1 MSKSYDDIV
10 KYVLVS
16 EEEISEICK
25 KLGEKISAD
34 YAGKELV
41 LVGMLKGAMPFMME
55 LAKRIT
61 LPLEM
66 DFIQTSSYHGG
77 TSSSTAVMFK
87 KDIET
92 NIVDKHVLLVDDVV
106 DTAKTITKVLE
117 IFKGRGAA
125 SIELCCLLDKPEG
138 RVVPY
143 EAKYVGKVIP
153 NEFVIG
159 YGLDYNELYRNLP
172 YVAVVKD
179 EVYK

>member
-1 MSKSYDDIV
+1 
-10 KYVLVS
+10 
-16 EEEISEICK
+16 
-25 KLGEKISAD
+25 
-34 YAGKELV
+34 
-41 LVGMLKGAMPFMME
+41 MME
-55 LAKRIT
+55 WAKRIT

-92 NIVDKHVLLVDDVV
+92 NVVDKHVLLVDDVV

>member
-1 MSKSYDDIV
+1 MTDRYDDIV
-10 KYVLVS
+10 KKVLVS
-16 EEEISEICK
+16 EEEIAEITK
-25 KLGEKISAD
+25 RLGKIISTD
-34 YAGKELV
+34 YEGKELV
-41 LVGMLKGAMPFMME
+41 LVGMLKGAMPFMMD
-55 LAKRIT
+55 LAKNIT

-87 KDIET
+87 KDIDT
-92 NIVDKHVLLVDDVV
+92 NVLDKHVLLVDDVV

-159 YGLDYNELYRNLP
+159 YGLDYNEHYRNLP
-172 YVAVVKD
+172 YVGVVKD

>member
-1 MSKSYDDIV
+1 MAERYDDIV

-16 EEEISEICK
+16 EQEIAEITK
-25 KLGEKISAD
+25 KLGEQISAD
-34 YAGKELV
+34 YAGKQLV

-61 LPLEM
+61 IPLEM

-77 TSSSTAVMFK
+77 TSSTTAVLFK

-92 NIVDKHVLLVDDVV
+92 NVVDKHVLLVDDVV
-106 DTAKTITKVLE
+106 DTAKTITKVLDV
-117 IFKGRGAA
+117 FKNRGAS

-143 EAKYVGKVIP
+143 EPKYAGKVIP

-159 YGLDYNELYRNLP
+159 YGLDYNEYYRNLP

>member
-1 MSKSYDDIV
+1 MTDRYDDIV
-10 KYVLVS
+10 KKVLVS
-16 EEEISEICK
+16 EEEIAEITK
-25 KLGEKISAD
+25 RLGKIISTD

-41 LVGMLKGAMPFMME
+41 LVGMLKGAMPFMMD
-55 LAKRIT
+55 LAKNIT

-87 KDIET
+87 KDIDT
-92 NIVDKHVLLVDDVV
+92 NVLDKHVLLVDDVV

-159 YGLDYNELYRNLP
+159 
-172 YVAVVKD
+172 
-179 EVYK
+179 

>member
-1 MSKSYDDIV
+1 MTERYDDIV

-16 EEEISEICK
+16 EQEIAEITK

-61 LPLEM
+61 IPLEM

-77 TSSSTAVMFK
+77 TASSTAVLFK

-92 NIVDKHVLLVDDVV
+92 NVVDKHVLLIDDVV
-106 DTAKTITKVLE
+106 DTAKTITKVLD
-117 IFKGRGAA
+117 IFKNRGAA

-143 EAKYVGKVIP
+143 EPKYVGKVIP

-159 YGLDYNELYRNLP
+159 YGLDYNEYYRNLP

>member
-1 MSKSYDDIV
+1 MTERYDDIV
-10 KYVLVS
+10 KKVLVS
-16 EEEISEICK
+16 EEEIAEITK
-25 KLGEKISAD
+25 RLGKIISTD
-34 YAGKELV
+34 YAGQELV
-41 LVGMLKGAMPFMME
+41 LVGMLKGAMPFMMD
-55 LAKRIT
+55 LAKNIT

-87 KDIET
+87 KDIDT
-92 NIVDKHVLLVDDVV
+92 NVLDKHVLLVDDVV

-159 YGLDYNELYRNLP
+159 YGLDYNEYYRNLP

>member
-1 MSKSYDDIV
+1 MREYDDVV
-10 KYVLVS
+10 KKVLVS
-16 EEEISEICK
+16 KEEIAEITK
-25 KLGEKISAD
+25 KLGERISAD

-41 LVGMLKGAMPFMME
+41 LVGMLKGAMPFMMD
-55 LAKRIT
+55 LARNIA

-77 TSSSTAVMFK
+77 TSSTTAVLFK

-92 NIVDKHVLLVDDVV
+92 NVVDKHVLLVDDVV

-159 YGLDYNELYRNLP
+159 YGLDYDEHYRNLP
-172 YVAVVKD
+172 YVGVLKE

>member
-1 MSKSYDDIV
+1 MTDRYDDIV
-10 KYVLVS
+10 KKVLVS
-16 EEEISEICK
+16 EEEIAEITK
-25 KLGEKISAD
+25 RLGKTISTD

-41 LVGMLKGAMPFMME
+41 LVGMLKGAMPFMMD
-55 LAKRIT
+55 LAKNIT

-87 KDIET
+87 KDIDT
-92 NIVDKHVLLVDDVV
+92 NVLDKHVLLVDDVV

-172 YVAVVKD
+172 YVGVVKD

>member
-1 MSKSYDDIV
+1 MTDRYDDIV
-10 KYVLVS
+10 KKVLVS
-16 EEEISEICK
+16 EEEIAEITK
-25 KLGEKISAD
+25 RLGKTISTD
-34 YAGKELV
+34 YLGKELV
-41 LVGMLKGAMPFMME
+41 LVGMLKGAMPFMMD
-55 LAKRIT
+55 LAKNIT

-87 KDIET
+87 KDIDT
-92 NIVDKHVLLVDDVV
+92 NVLDKHVLLVDDVV

-172 YVAVVKD
+172 YVGVVKD

>member
-1 MSKSYDDIV
+1 MTVGYDDIV

-16 EEEISEICK
+16 EEEIKELTK

-34 YAGKELV
+34 YAGKQLV
-41 LVGMLKGAMPFMME
+41 VVGMLKGAMPFMMD
-55 LAKRIT
+55 LIKNIT
-61 LPLEM
+61 IPVEM

-77 TSSSTAVMFK
+77 TTSSTAVMFK
-87 KDIET
+87 KDIDT
-92 NIVDKHVLLVDDVV
+92 NVVEKHVLLVDDVV

-117 IFKGRGAA
+117 IFKGRGAQ

-143 EAKYVGKVIP
+143 EAKYVGKTIP

-159 YGLDYNELYRNLP
+159 YGLDYNEYYRNLP
-172 YVAVVKD
+172 YVAVVKE

>member
-1 MSKSYDDIV
+1 MTDRYDDIV
-10 KYVLVS
+10 KKVLVS
-16 EEEISEICK
+16 EEEIAEITK
-25 KLGEKISAD
+25 RLGKIISTD

-41 LVGMLKGAMPFMME
+41 LVGMLKGAVPFMMD
-55 LAKRIT
+55 LAKNIT

-87 KDIET
+87 KDIDT
-92 NIVDKHVLLVDDVV
+92 NVLDKHVLLVDDVV

-172 YVAVVKD
+172 YVGVVKD

>member
-1 MSKSYDDIV
+1 MAERYDDIV

-16 EEEISEICK
+16 EQEIAEITK

-34 YAGKELV
+34 YAGKQLV

-61 LPLEM
+61 IPLEM

-77 TSSSTAVMFK
+77 TSSTTAVLFK

-92 NIVDKHVLLVDDVV
+92 NVVDKHVLLVDDVV
-106 DTAKTITKVLE
+106 DTAKTITKVLD
-117 IFKGRGAA
+117 IFKNRGAA

-143 EAKYVGKVIP
+143 EPKYAGKVIP

-159 YGLDYNELYRNLP
+159 YGLDYNEYYRNLP

>member
-1 MSKSYDDIV
+1 MTDRYDDIV
-10 KYVLVS
+10 KKVLVS
-16 EEEISEICK
+16 EEEIAEITK
-25 KLGEKISAD
+25 RLGKIISTD

-41 LVGMLKGAMPFMME
+41 LVGMLKGAMPFMMD
-55 LAKRIT
+55 LAKNIT
-61 LPLEM
+61 IPLEM

-77 TSSSTAVMFK
+77 TNSSTAVMFK
-87 KDIET
+87 KDIDT
-92 NIVDKHVLLVDDVV
+92 NVLDKHVLLVDDVV

-172 YVAVVKD
+172 YVGVVKD

>member
-1 MSKSYDDIV
+1 MTDRYDDIV
-10 KYVLVS
+10 KKVLVS
-16 EEEISEICK
+16 EEEIAEITK
-25 KLGEKISAD
+25 RLGEIISTD

-41 LVGMLKGAMPFMME
+41 LVGMLKGAMPFMMD
-55 LAKRIT
+55 LAKNIT

-87 KDIET
+87 KDIDT
-92 NIVDKHVLLVDDVV
+92 NVLDKHVLLVDDVV

-159 YGLDYNELYRNLP
+159 YGLDYNEHYRNLP
-172 YVAVVKD
+172 YVGVVKD

>member
-1 MSKSYDDIV
+1 MNAKYDDIV
-10 KYVLVS
+10 KYVLVN
-16 EEEISEICK
+16 ENEIKKICK
-25 KLGEKISAD
+25 ELGEKITND
-34 YAGKELV
+34 YMGKELV
-41 LVGMLKGAMPFMME
+41 IIGMLKGAMPFMME
-55 LAKRIT
+55 LIKNIK
-61 LPLEM
+61 LPVTI

-77 TSSSTAVMFK
+77 TQSSACVLFK

-92 NIVDKHVLLVDDVV
+92 NVTGKHVLLIDDVI
-106 DTAKTITKVLE
+106 DTARTITKVLD
-117 IFKGRGAA
+117 IFKDRGAS

-138 RVVPY
+138 RVVQY
-143 EAKYVGKVIP
+143 DAKYIGKTIP

>member
-1 MSKSYDDIV
+1 MTDRYDDIV
-10 KYVLVS
+10 KKVLVS
-16 EEEISEICK
+16 EEEIAEITK
-25 KLGEKISAD
+25 RLGKIISTD
-34 YAGKELV
+34 YLGKELV
-41 LVGMLKGAMPFMME
+41 LVGMLKGAMPFMMD
-55 LAKRIT
+55 LAKNIT

-87 KDIET
+87 KDIDT
-92 NIVDKHVLLVDDVV
+92 NVLDKHVLLVDDVV

-172 YVAVVKD
+172 YVGVVKD

>member
-1 MSKSYDDIV
+1 MAERYDDIV

-16 EEEISEICK
+16 QEEIAEITK

-34 YAGKELV
+34 YKGKELV
-41 LVGMLKGAMPFMME
+41 VVGMLKGAMPFMMD
-55 LAKRIT
+55 LVKNIT
-61 LPLEM
+61 IPMEM

-77 TSSSTAVMFK
+77 TRSVTAVMFK
-87 KDIET
+87 KDIDT
-92 NIVDKHVLLVDDVV
+92 NVVDKHVLLVDDVV
-106 DTAKTITKVLE
+106 DTAKTITKVLDV
-117 IFKGRGAA
+117 FSNRGAL

-159 YGLDYNELYRNLP
+159 YGLDYNEKYRNLP
-172 YVAVVKD
+172 YIAVVKD

>member
-1 MSKSYDDIV
+1 MTDRYDEIV
-10 KYVLVS
+10 KKELVS
-16 EEEISEICK
+16 EEEIAENTK
-25 KLGEKISAD
+25 RLGKIISTD

-41 LVGMLKGAMPFMME
+41 LVGMLKGAMPFMMD
-55 LAKRIT
+55 LAKNIT

-87 KDIET
+87 KDIDT
-92 NIVDKHVLLVDDVV
+92 NVLDKHVLLVDDVV

-159 YGLDYNELYRNLP
+159 YGLDYNEHYRNLP
-172 YVAVVKD
+172 YVGVVKD

>member
-1 MSKSYDDIV
+1 MTDRYDDIV
-10 KYVLVS
+10 KKVLVS
-16 EEEISEICK
+16 EEEIAEITK
-25 KLGEKISAD
+25 RLGKIISTD
-34 YAGKELV
+34 YEGKELV
-41 LVGMLKGAMPFMME
+41 LVGMLKGAMPFMMD
-55 LAKRIT
+55 LAKNIT

-87 KDIET
+87 KDIDT
-92 NIVDKHVLLVDDVV
+92 NVLDKHVLLVDDVV

-172 YVAVVKD
+172 YVGVVKD

>member
-1 MSKSYDDIV
+1 MTDRYDDIV
-10 KYVLVS
+10 KKVLVS
-16 EEEISEICK
+16 EEEIAEITK
-25 KLGEKISAD
+25 RLGKIISTD

-41 LVGMLKGAMPFMME
+41 LVGMLKGAMPFMMD
-55 LAKRIT
+55 LAKNIT

-87 KDIET
+87 KDIDT
-92 NIVDKHVLLVDDVV
+92 NVLDKHVLLVDDVV

-159 YGLDYNELYRNLP
+159 YGLDYNEHYRNLP
-172 YVAVVKD
+172 YVGVVKD

>member
-1 MSKSYDDIV
+1 MTDRYDDIV
-10 KYVLVS
+10 KKVLVS
-16 EEEISEICK
+16 EEEIAEITK
-25 KLGEKISAD
+25 RLGKIISTD

-41 LVGMLKGAMPFMME
+41 LVGMLKGAMPFMMD
-55 LAKRIT
+55 LAKNIT

-66 DFIQTSSYHGG
+66 VFIQTSSYHGG

-87 KDIET
+87 KDIDT
-92 NIVDKHVLLVDDVV
+92 NVLDKHVLLVDDVV

-159 YGLDYNELYRNLP
+159 YGLDYNEHYRNLP
-172 YVAVVKD
+172 YVGVVKD

>member
-1 MSKSYDDIV
+1 MTERYDDIV
-10 KYVLVS
+10 KKVLVS
-16 EEEISEICK
+16 EEEIAEITK
-25 KLGEKISAD
+25 RLGKIISTD

-41 LVGMLKGAMPFMME
+41 LVGMLKGAMPFMMD
-55 LAKRIT
+55 LAKNIT
-61 LPLEM
+61 IPLEM

-87 KDIET
+87 KDIDT
-92 NIVDKHVLLVDDVV
+92 NVLDKHVLLVDDVV

-172 YVAVVKD
+172 YVGVVKD

>member
-1 MSKSYDDIV
+1 MTDRCDDIV
-10 KYVLVS
+10 KKVLVS
-16 EEEISEICK
+16 EEEIAEITK
-25 KLGEKISAD
+25 RLGKIISTD

-41 LVGMLKGAMPFMME
+41 LVGMLKGAMPFMMD
-55 LAKRIT
+55 LAKNIT

-87 KDIET
+87 KDIDT
-92 NIVDKHVLLVDDVV
+92 NILDKHVLLVDDVV

-172 YVAVVKD
+172 YVGVVKD

>member
-1 MSKSYDDIV
+1 MAERYDDIV

-16 EEEISEICK
+16 EEEILEITK
-25 KLGEKISAD
+25 KLGEKISTD
-34 YAGKELV
+34 YAGKQLV

-87 KDIET
+87 KDIEA
-92 NIVDKHVLLVDDVV
+92 NVVDKHVLLVDDVV

>member
-1 MSKSYDDIV
+1 MTDRYDDIV
-10 KYVLVS
+10 KKVLVS
-16 EEEISEICK
+16 EEEIAEITK
-25 KLGEKISAD
+25 RLGKIISTD

-41 LVGMLKGAMPFMME
+41 LVGMLKGAMPFMMD
-55 LAKRIT
+55 LAKNIT
-61 LPLEM
+61 IPLEM

-87 KDIET
+87 KDIDT
-92 NIVDKHVLLVDDVV
+92 NVLDKHVLLVDDVV

-159 YGLDYNELYRNLP
+159 YGLDYNEYYRNLP
-172 YVAVVKD
+172 YIAVVKD

>member
-1 MSKSYDDIV
+1 MTDRYDDIV
-10 KYVLVS
+10 KKVLVS
-16 EEEISEICK
+16 EEEIAEITK
-25 KLGEKISAD
+25 RLGKIISTD

-41 LVGMLKGAMPFMME
+41 LVGMLKGAMPFMMD
-55 LAKRIT
+55 LAKNIT
-61 LPLEM
+61 IPLEM

-87 KDIET
+87 KDIDT
-92 NIVDKHVLLVDDVV
+92 NVLDKHVLLVDDVV

-143 EAKYVGKVIP
+143 EAKYVGKAIP

-172 YVAVVKD
+172 YVGVVKD

>member
-1 MSKSYDDIV
+1 MTERYDDIV

-16 EEEISEICK
+16 EEEIAEITK
-25 KLGEKISAD
+25 KIGEKISAD
-34 YAGKELV
+34 YKGKQLV

-61 LPLEM
+61 IPVEM

-77 TSSSTAVMFK
+77 TSSTTAVMFK

-92 NIVDKHVLLVDDVV
+92 NVVDKHVLLVDDVV
-106 DTAKTITKVLE
+106 DTAKTITKVLD
-117 IFKGRGAA
+117 IFKNRGAA

-143 EAKYVGKVIP
+143 EPKYTGKVIP

-159 YGLDYNELYRNLP
+159 YGLDYNEYYRNLP